1 MRLLWACLNFTLR
14 CTATL
19 RIAHPSL
26 RATVDYPL
34 HKPLQHPL
42 SYLPHKHLHKV
53 PNFWNSHERIELD
66 SSELDLALRFL
77 TQVGIIL
84 HFECEIAG
92 LDELYFID
100 PAWACRTIS
109 EIVLSSKV
117 KNHIEE
123 SGFITSEDRFQN
135 LVRWLARK
143 TGLIWKPFW
152 ATYWTCPSTSGNST
166 IELTAY
172 SPNGWNSRND
182 YSRLS
187 RSISHSNAFALR

>member
-66 SSELDLALRFL
+66 SSELDLALRIL

-84 HFECEIAG
+84 HFECEIAS

-123 SGFITSEDRFQN
+123 SGFITSEVRFEN
-135 LVRWLARK
+135 RPNKIRHVDWLTTWAS
-143 TGLIWKPFW
+143 IWKPF
-152 ATYWTCPSTSGNST
+152 
-166 IELTAY
+166 
-172 SPNGWNSRND
+172 
-182 YSRLS
+182 
-187 RSISHSNAFALR
+187 